1 MKIREFL
8 KVFPERVGLGSFLTR
23 SSLKFTKR
31 GPNTLNRSVFNDFCN
46 VEKDLSKTHYLF
58 HLVSGIHHDKIDKIF

>member
-23 SSLKFTKR
+23 SSLKFTKK
-31 GPNTLNRSVFNDFCN
+31 GPNTLNRSVFNDFLQRRERSQQN
-46 VEKDLSKTHYLF
+46 ALF
-58 HLVSGIHHDKIDKIF
+58 ISFSLGHSP